1 MIPIPIDRRTTT
13 TPLPTPTPTPSPTNT
28 SPISRPRLS
37 PSPSQPSLWRA
48 LFGSHTHARPPSVRA
63 RQLTIS
69 RPRARPGA
77 TVSQRGERHL
87 LSFFR
92 SKAGDRQ
99 KSACVGSDMGR
110 RFHLG
115 LVDFPSES
123 QNLWTYVNGFS
134 TSFLLLGSKR
144 EVAEV
149 TKTYAI

>member
-13 TPLPTPTPTPSPTNT
+13 TPLPTPTPTPTPSPTNT

-48 LFGSHTHARPPSVRA
+48 LFGSHTHARARPPSVRA

-69 RPRARPGA
+69 RPPARGQLFPREG
-77 TVSQRGERHL
+77 RGIFF

-92 SKAGDRQ
+92 SKVGDRQ

-115 LVDFPSES
+115 LVVNPRIYGPMLMGS
-123 QNLWTYVNGFS
+123 Q
-134 TSFLLLGSKR
+134 LLFFRWGQNEK
-144 EVAEV
+144 
-149 TKTYAI
+149 